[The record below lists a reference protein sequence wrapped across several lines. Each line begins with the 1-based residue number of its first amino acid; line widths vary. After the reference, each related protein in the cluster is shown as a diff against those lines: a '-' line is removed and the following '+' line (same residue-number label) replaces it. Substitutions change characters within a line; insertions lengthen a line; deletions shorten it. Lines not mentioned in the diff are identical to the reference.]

1 MSDLKN
7 ILQTGDEPD
16 QDALRRYLEGN
27 VSEEERFAIENQ
39 MADSAFLDDAVEG
52 LQHFKDDSKRDE
64 YVEQLN
70 RQLQKYTAAR
80 LARKRKRKLKEQN
93 WLIIAILSILLL
105 CVAGYLLIHFYSV
118 KH

>member
-1 MSDLKN
+1 MTDLKN

-16 QDALRRYLEGN
+16 KEALERYLQGTA
-27 VSEEERFAIENQ
+27 SEEERFAIESQ

-52 LQHFKDDSKRDE
+52 LQRFKDAGKRED

-70 RQLQKYTAAR
+70 RQLQKYTAVR
-80 LARKRKRKLKEQN
+80 QERKRKRRLKDQN
-93 WLIIAILSILLL
+93 WLIISILAILLL
-105 CVAGYLLIHFYSV
+105 CVAGFLLIHFYTV